1 MLNYQRVA
9 AIARSCKDI
18 VLSCVAG
25 VAVGCSD
32 FEDILVLMGQTWIVP
47 WPMMIEPWLEL
58 VKPILFEHFKTHS
71 HVYMYTTMTQV
82 LSIVE
87 TQGPLVNFNP

>member
-25 VAVGCSD
+25 VAVGCVGD
-32 FEDILVLMGQTWIVP
+32 FEDILVLVGQTWIVP
-47 WPMMIEPWLEL
+47 
-58 VKPILFEHFKTHS
+58 
-71 HVYMYTTMTQV
+71 
-82 LSIVE
+82 
-87 TQGPLVNFNP
+87 